1 MENVEALQLGVQ
13 ILQGGCAAVLIVLG
27 WVWTNFSKYQEET
40 RQAIRALEHAVIRLE
55 SQRSNTGSPGSSLE
69 GD

>member
-13 ILQGGCAAVLIVLG
+13 ILQGGCAAVLVVLG

-40 RQAIRALEHAVIRLE
+40 RRAIRALEHAVIRLE
-55 SQRSNTGSPGSSLE
+55 SQRSNTGSLDSSLPE
-69 GD
+69 D